1 MDRDR
6 RWERTKHAWD
16 AVVLGRGERCSDA
29 SPAGRRRSSGPRSKG
44 ETDEFLKPPLI
55 FSTILNQQRVRD
67 GDVVF
72 FFNFR
77 ADRARQLS
85 RAFLFPD
92 FDGFDRQVQP
102 KVHFVT
108 MTVYDKTYN
117 CPVAFQPQTLDN
129 ILGKVV
135 SEAGKKQLRIAETE
149 KYPHVTYFFNGGVES
164 AYPGEDRVI
173 VPSPKL
179 RPMTSSLR

>member
-1 MDRDR
+1 MA
-6 RWERTKHAWD
+6 KAKLFSSPPD
-16 AVVLGRGERCSDA
+16 AVKQRYEQ
-29 SPAGRRRSSGPRSKG
+29 G
-44 ETDEFLKPPLI
+44 ETDEFLKPFVPHP
-55 FSTILNQQRVRD
+55 NQQRIRD

-102 KVHFVT
+102 RVHFVT

-149 KYPHVTYFFNGGVES
+149 SIRT
-164 AYPGEDRVI
+164 
-173 VPSPKL
+173 SPI
-179 RPMTSSLR
+179 SSMAAWSWLIPARIG